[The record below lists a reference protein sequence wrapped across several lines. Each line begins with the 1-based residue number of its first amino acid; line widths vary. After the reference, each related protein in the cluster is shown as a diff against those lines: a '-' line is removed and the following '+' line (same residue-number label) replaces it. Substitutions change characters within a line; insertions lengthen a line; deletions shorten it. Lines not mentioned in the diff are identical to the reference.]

1 MKNDE
6 VARYYTEG
14 IDVPETA
21 DPAFDQQPWA
31 TTEVVGTA
39 HPKVD
44 GYERV
49 SGTAVYPADMI
60 LPGMLHGALLRC
72 PHTHAIVTSVDVS
85 EAENLPGVRAI
96 MSAFTPDNRATRPH
110 SEYVRTQLFNTH
122 CRYEGEA
129 VAAVA
134 ADTPYQARDAL
145 RAIRVEYEVRPFLS
159 DERSAMEADAPQVH
173 DDGNLSGPA
182 GSYERGDV
190 EAGFAEADVVLEEEY
205 RTETQMHAPMEPHGC
220 VASWDGDSLTVWE
233 STQGVYNIQP
243 ALAGALS
250 MPMSR
255 VRVINHY
262 MGGGFGS
269 KLQAGKYTITAALLA
284 KITARPVKI
293 TLSREETFLATGNRP
308 PANMW
313 IKAGVKRDGTL
324 TAIEQKSTGTGGA
337 YGNGGASSLDWL
349 TRDCYVC
356 PNVRTETQGY
366 FTNAG
371 PSRPM
376 RGPGHPQNVWSL
388 EQMLDALAEAI
399 DMDPVELRLKNIPT
413 FSQARPGNPPYT
425 STGFAECLEEG
436 AREFRW
442 QERRE
447 EIRAAGT
454 EGHIRRGI
462 GVSGGS
468 WAAGGGG
475 PPSTAIVE
483 LYADGS
489 LTLNMGASDIGCGTK
504 TVMAMIVAEEL
515 GGDPND
521 IRIEH
526 SDTGTTQFATAS
538 GGSKTIPTESPA
550 VRAAALEV
558 KRQLFEIAAEEMEV
572 DASTLSLQ
580 DGAIVSSENPSE
592 PRELSSITGLRRRR
606 TLTGI
611 GYRGPN
617 PADRAIN
624 PWCAQ
629 FCEVEVN
636 TKTGAIKVLRFLA
649 AHDSGRVMNALTYRN
664 QVFGG
669 IAMGIGLGKT
679 ERRVL
684 DGVQTGK
691 MLNRNS
697 LDYGVPTVLD
707 VAEDFVCVPIDPQ
720 DQEAN
725 TVGCKGIGEPATI
738 PTAGAFANAVYNASG
753 VRVTGAPINRVNFL
767 QALAAS
773 EQGD

>member
-1 MKNDE
+1 
-6 VARYYTEG
+6 
-14 IDVPETA
+14 
-21 DPAFDQQPWA
+21 
-31 TTEVVGTA
+31 
-39 HPKVD
+39 
-44 GYERV
+44 
-49 SGTAVYPADMI
+49 
-60 LPGMLHGALLRC
+60 
-72 PHTHAIVTSVDVS
+72 
-85 EAENLPGVRAI
+85 
-96 MSAFTPDNRATRPH
+96 
-110 SEYVRTQLFNTH
+110 
-122 CRYEGEA
+122 
-129 VAAVA
+129 
-134 ADTPYQARDAL
+134 
-145 RAIRVEYEVRPFLS
+145 
-159 DERSAMEADAPQVH
+159 
-173 DDGNLSGPA
+173 
-182 GSYERGDV
+182 
-190 EAGFAEADVVLEEEY
+190 
-205 RTETQMHAPMEPHGC
+205 
-220 VASWDGDSLTVWE
+220 
-233 STQGVYNIQP
+233 
-243 ALAGALS
+243 
-250 MPMSR
+250 
-255 VRVINHY
+255 

-269 KLQAGKYTITAALLA
+269 KLQAGKYTIAAALLA
-284 KITARPVKI
+284 KITACPVKI

-308 PANMW
+308 PSNMR

-324 TAIEQKSTGTGGA
+324 TALEYSGTGTGGA

-349 TRDCYVC
+349 TKDCYLC
-356 PNVRTETQGY
+356 PNVRTDTQGF

-399 DMDPVELRLKNIPT
+399 DMDPVELRLKNVPT

-425 STGFAECLEEG
+425 STGFAECLTEG
-436 AREFRW
+436 ARTFQWREK
-442 QERRE
+442 RE
-447 EIRAAGT
+447 ENRAAGT
-454 EGHIRRGI
+454 DSHIRRGV

-475 PPSTAIVE
+475 PPSTAIIE

-526 SDTGTTQFATAS
+526 SDTGTTQFASAS

-572 DASTLSLQ
+572 DVSTLSMQ
-580 DGAIVSSENPSE
+580 DGAIVSSADPTQ
-592 PRELSSITGLRRRR
+592 PRAISSITSLRRRR

-617 PADRAIN
+617 PAGKSVN

-636 TKTGAIKVLRFLA
+636 MKTGAIKVLRFLG
-649 AHDSGRVMNALTYRN
+649 AHDSGRVMNSLTYRN

-669 IAMGIGLGKT
+669 ITMGIGLGKT

-684 DGVQTGK
+684 DGAQTGK
-691 MLNRNS
+691 MLNKNS
-697 LDYGVPTVLD
+697 LDYGVPTALD
-707 VAEDFVCVPIDPQ
+707 VAEEFICVPIDPE

-738 PTAGAFANAVYNASG
+738 PTAAAFANAVYNATG

-773 EQGD
+773 DLGD

>member
-6 VARYYTEG
+6 PGLYYTEG

-21 DPAFDQQPWA
+21 LPAEKQQPWA
-31 TTEVVGTA
+31 TTKVVGTSL
-39 HPKVD
+39 PKID

-49 SGTAVYPADMI
+49 SGTAVYPADMV
-60 LPGMLHGALLRC
+60 LPRMLHGAMLRC
-72 PHTHAIVTSVDVS
+72 PHAHAVVSSVDVS
-85 EAENLPGVRAI
+85 AAESLPGVRAI
-96 MSAFTPDNRATRPH
+96 ISAFTPDDRSTRQY
-110 SEYVRTQLFNTH
+110 SEYIQTQLFNPV

-145 RAIRVEYEVRPFLS
+145 RAIRVEYDVRPFLS
-159 DERSAMEADAPQVH
+159 DEREALDPDVHQVH
-173 DDGNLSGPA
+173 DDGNLSGRA
-182 GSYERGDV
+182 GSYERGNV
-190 EAGFAEADVVLEEEY
+190 EAGFAEADVVLEEDY

-220 VASWDGDSLTVWE
+220 VANWDGDSLTVWE

-243 ALAGALS
+243 AVAGALG
-250 MPMSR
+250 MPLSR

-269 KLQAGKYTITAALLA
+269 KLQAGKYTVTAALLA
-284 KITARPVKI
+284 KKTARPVKI

-308 PANMW
+308 PANMR

-324 TAIEQKSTGTGGA
+324 TAFDYSGTGTGGA

-349 TRDCYVC
+349 TRDCYLC

-399 DMDPVELRLKNIPT
+399 DMDPVEFRVKNVPT
-413 FSQARPGNPPYT
+413 ISQARNGIPYT
-425 STGFAECLEEG
+425 STGFKECLEEG
-436 AREFRW
+436 AREFQWR
-442 QERRE
+442 EKRE

-454 EGHIRRGI
+454 ASHIRRGV
-462 GVSGGS
+462 GVAGGS

-504 TVMAMIVAEEL
+504 TVMAMILAEEL

-521 IRIEH
+521 IRVEY
-526 SDTGTTQFATAS
+526 SDTGTTQFASAS

-558 KRQLFEIAAEEMEV
+558 KRQLLELAAAEMEV
-572 DASTLSLQ
+572 DVSTLSLQ
-580 DGAIVSSENPSE
+580 DGAIVSSESPTE
-592 PRELSSITGLRRRR
+592 PRAISSFTSLRRRR
-606 TLTGI
+606 SLTGI

-617 PADRAIN
+617 PEGKSVN
-624 PWCAQ
+624 PWAAQ

-636 TKTGAIKVLRFLA
+636 MKTGAIKVLRFLG

-669 IAMGIGLGKT
+669 IVMGIGLGKT

-684 DGVQTGK
+684 DTVQTGK
-691 MLNRNS
+691 MLNKNS
-697 LDYGVPTVLD
+697 LDYGVPTALD
-707 VAEDFVCVPIDPQ
+707 VAEEFECVPIDPE
-720 DQEAN
+720 DQECN

-738 PTAGAFANAVYNASG
+738 PTAAAFANAVYHATG
-753 VRVTGAPINRVNFL
+753 VRVFGAPINRVNFL